1 MKRKMY
7 EYVTCQD
14 GFSVSIQGNATGYC
28 TPRDNEGPYIE
39 VELGFPNRV
48 DELIMKYAEDPNN
61 PCDTV
66 YGYVPSE
73 VVLEMI
79 LKHGGMVSGDMPP
92 MVVGYSSN
100 FPKPYDGNR

>member
-7 EYVTCQD
+7 EYVECKD
-14 GFSVSIQGNATGYC
+14 GFRVSIQGNATGYC
-28 TPRDNEGPYIE
+28 SPRDNTGPYTE
-39 VELGFPNRV
+39 VELGFPNRACDV
-48 DELIMKYAEDPNN
+48 ILAYAEDPDQ
-61 PCDTV
+61 PCNTV

-92 MVVGYSSN
+92 MIVGHSRN
-100 FPKPYDGNR
+100 FPKETLA